1 MPNIIGPAKESLR
14 ESAALVGRLDKNFSD
29 AQGQLGQAVNIG
41 VRADLA
47 AAAITPTNIAAAGTD
62 KTIGARTLTIDKF
75 YGSTPFALNGQAS
88 QNYDIGSTMQEQIK
102 EAVRRVVYQVSADTW
117 ALYKKIPGIAGT
129 ATQSL
134 FNNGTAASID
144 TLADVYKQ
152 LGTQLVDPAYF
163 DLVMSTTDEAAA
175 KKVGAMQLANQRGD
189 QSVMVDGSVGRTQG
203 FNIFVDHQVPK
214 HTVGSITGA
223 LIAKAS
229 TAQAVGTTSLV
240 VTTAASTGAFSL
252 KAGDSLTIGSD
263 VYVVAS
269 DIAEASAATDET
281 ITLTY
286 GLKTALAGSEAVT
299 LTTGLG
305 TCYQDI
311 AGDLRGIGCVA
322 RMPATEIL
330 RVMRPDRVAIT
341 RGVMAHASMRHSSG
355 ERHRERRGAASKT
368 RASISTPG
376 STSATRT
383 SASRRGA
390 TGMRTSGRP
399 SSPRTPAIVTVT
411 RTQFQ
416 RRQSRGST
424 MPTACTLS
432 DGMVRVRV
440 ERSPRRMRS
449 PSRVRSTRKP

>member
-1 MPNIIGPAKESLR
+1 MANTISSSIMPNIIGPAKESLR

-29 AQGQLGQAVNIG
+29 AHGQLGQVVNIG

-75 YGSTPFALNGQAS
+75 YGSTPFALNGQDS

-134 FNNGTAASID
+134 FNNGSAASID

-152 LGTQLVDPAYF
+152 LRTQLVDPAYF

-189 QSVMVDGSVGRTQG
+189 QSVMVDGSVGKTQG

-214 HTVGSITGA
+214 HTVGAITTG
-223 LIAKAS
+223 LIAKAA
-229 TAQAVGTTSLV
+229 TAVTVGNTSFLA
-240 VTTAASTGAFSL
+240 TTAASTGACAL
-252 KAGDSLTIGSD
+252 KTGDSITIGSN
-263 VYVVAS
+263 VYVLAA
-269 DIAEASAATDET
+269 DATQASASTDV
-281 ITLTY
+281 TLTILY
-286 GLKTALAGSEAVT
+286 GLKTALAGSEAIT
-299 LTTGLG
+299 ITTGLG

-330 RVMRPDRVAIT
+330 GVATQGQHMPIIDEKTGFPLLLSLYSQYHQVMFQVSALYGVA
-341 RGVMAHASMRHSSG
+341 VMD
-355 ERHRERRGAASKT
+355 EDK
-368 RASISTPG
+368 
-376 STSATRT
+376 
-383 SASRRGA
+383 
-390 TGMRTSGRP
+390 
-399 SSPRTPAIVTVT
+399 
-411 RTQFQ
+411 
-416 RRQSRGST
+416 
-424 MPTACTLS
+424 L
-432 DGMVRVRV
+432 VRVQ
-440 ERSPRRMRS
+440 
-449 PSRVRSTRKP
+449 THA